1 MFILLLLLP
10 HLFHV
15 WIWISSLIP
24 LCPFNLFIKVQT
36 WRRQRAHT
44 RTHTHTNIY
53 IYVCVYIYT
62 HKFEGFFYYFGL
74 ISSSSS
80 LTLNWSLHVL
90 ISIYSEPF
98 FVAENHSESGGVANN
113 GGAFNDTGT
122 QMQKSKS
129 IRQNRPI
136 NRFSINDQISSKKW
150 SLPVRHRWNKSQ
162 RGSKQI
168 YMYANE
174 PPPPPLRSLP
184 RWIPQ
189 LASAVEMMATFCLW
203 NGIETEWFAVSDWLA
218 SDGLWLVN
226 LSTCHPHIT
235 AVTMASRQDGNNPQ
249 TPVGDPR
256 KNPQKNLPE
265 SEFINQSVELNVTV
279 ATIIKKNPTTFKWF
293 RTMEPMICSV
303 IILLIFELGWLLLA
317 FVLTS

>member
-1 MFILLLLLP
+1 MAERSTTP
-10 HLFHV
+10 ERK
-15 WIWISSLIP
+15 
-24 LCPFNLFIKVQT
+24 CK
-36 WRRQRAHT
+36 RAKASDRIGQLTDFQSTT
-44 RTHTHTNIY
+44 RSAAKNDRCRLGTVETNRNEEAN
-53 IYVCVYIYT
+53 
-62 HKFEGFFYYFGL
+62 KF
-74 ISSSSS
+74 
-80 LTLNWSLHVL
+80 TCM
-90 ISIYSEPF
+90 
-98 FVAENHSESGGVANN
+98 
-113 GGAFNDTGT
+113 
-122 QMQKSKS
+122 QMS
-129 IRQNRPI
+129 R
-136 NRFSINDQISSKKW
+136 
-150 SLPVRHRWNKSQ
+150 
-162 RGSKQI
+162 
-168 YMYANE
+168 
-174 PPPPPLRSLP
+174 PPPLRSLP

-235 AVTMASRQDGNNPQ
+235 AVTMASRQDGNHPQ

-279 ATIIKKNPTTFKWF
+279 ATIIKKNSTTFKWF

>member
-24 LCPFNLFIKVQT
+24 LCPFNLFIQVQT

-136 NRFSINDQISSKKW
+136 NRFSINDQIGSKKW
-150 SLPVRHRWNKSQ
+150 SLPVGHRWNKSQ
-162 RGSKQI
+162 QGSKQI

-174 PPPPPLRSLP
+174 PPPPHSAPSPGEYLNWLQRSK
-184 RWIPQ
+184 WWQ
-189 LASAVEMMATFCLW
+189 LFVSEMESKRNDLLLVT
-203 NGIETEWFAVSDWLA
+203 DWLRMVC
-218 SDGLWLVN
+218 D
-226 LSTCHPHIT
+226 
-235 AVTMASRQDGNNPQ
+235 
-249 TPVGDPR
+249 
-256 KNPQKNLPE
+256 
-265 SEFINQSVELNVTV
+265 
-279 ATIIKKNPTTFKWF
+279 
-293 RTMEPMICSV
+293 
-303 IILLIFELGWLLLA
+303 
-317 FVLTS
+317 